1 MPIEFSHEHQLW
13 AQECISRLELALEQ
27 SRSFDPTPADASQ
40 DDLGFRWP
48 EPDDLLAAL
57 LLADELLEL
66 ADARQRLGSH
76 PTARAVAQH
85 GIGMLGH
92 WLSELVRSTGVTY
105 DEETE
110 RLVQL
115 LAAQKA
121 SKLYVLVHG
130 LELRQCEGVLL
141 QAILSSK
148 IPTAIRVGIDLLVQ
162 HPPKAWTEASQ
173 AIGALVQSHHWRIS
187 DVFPRLLDATTP
199 SVLAPALDLANMQV
213 RKLGVQPHPAAERF
227 DSLLSLTGS
236 VTQQLASLEE
246 NPNKFAGTVAEV
258 QRILFDSVSLLVS
271 LCDYLGLMGDPRAI
285 GKLTQALDLRHRRIK
300 AEAAFALAKLGE
312 ERAKELLVEMVSDDA
327 CRLRV
332 LAYATELGI
341 EEKIDTEWTNS
352 LSTAR
357 ADLALWLS
365 QPEQFSIPPHDM
377 TLIEQR
383 TLPWPGFEGPQECF
397 LLRFQYRL
405 GEEKHENIAFSGPFP
420 AAVAFDLTGLSNDQ
434 CYELF
439 LANDVEDAS
448 ERRMAWSQLT
458 SREQSRADEAI
469 EGLRERGYHDVTPK
483 GVFEF
488 LGRRS
493 VFCEALNRSNHPT
506 HILADEAFTRDDSP
520 SLSLDDSDAESPLFT
535 TKPSAVSADFL
546 YLRWKGKICM
556 ELLEQ
561 D

>member
-27 SRSFDPTPADASQ
+27 VRSSDPTPAVEPPSDI
-40 DDLGFRWP
+40 GFRWP
-48 EPDDLLAAL
+48 EPDDLLATL
-57 LLADELLEL
+57 LLADEVLEL
-66 ADARQRLGSH
+66 ADTRQRFGNDPS
-76 PTARAVAQH
+76 ARAVAQQA
-85 GIGMLGH
+85 IGMLGR

-105 DEETE
+105 DEDTE

-121 SKLYVLVHG
+121 SKLYVLIHG
-130 LELRQCEGVLL
+130 LGLRQCEGVLL

-148 IPTAIRVGIDLLVQ
+148 IPTAIRVGIDLLVE
-162 HPPKAWTEASQ
+162 HPPKVWTESSQ
-173 AIGALVQSHHWRIS
+173 AIGALVQSHHWKIP
-187 DVFPRLLDATTP
+187 DVFPRLLDSTHPA
-199 SVLAPALDLANMQV
+199 VLAPALDLANLQV

-227 DSLLSLTGS
+227 DSLLLLTGS

-246 NPNKFAGTVAEV
+246 NPSTFAGTVAEV

-312 ERAKELLVEMVSDDA
+312 DRAKTLLIEMVSDDA
-327 CRLRV
+327 CRPRV

-341 EEKIDTEWTNS
+341 EEQIDSEWTNS
-352 LSTAR
+352 LSKAR
-357 ADLALWLS
+357 SDLALWLS
-365 QPEQFSIPPHDM
+365 QPEQFSIPPHEL
-377 TLIEQR
+377 TLMEQR
-383 TLPWPGFEGPQECF
+383 TMLWPGFEGPQECF
-397 LLRFQYRL
+397 LLRFEYRL
-405 GEEKHENIAFSGPFP
+405 GDEKHENIGFSGPFP

-448 ERRMAWSQLT
+448 ERRMAWSQLS
-458 SREQSRADEAI
+458 SREQSRADDAI
-469 EGLRERGYHDVTPK
+469 DGLRDRGYHHVTPK

-493 VFCEALNRSNHPT
+493 VFCEALDPSNQPT
-506 HILADEAFTRDDSP
+506 HILADEASGRDDSELGNP
-520 SLSLDDSDAESPLFT
+520 PFT
-535 TKPSAVSADFL
+535 TKPSSVSADFL
-546 YLRWKGKICM
+546 YLQWKGKFCM
-556 ELLEQ
+556 ELLKEE
-561 D
+561 